1 MFISS
6 TAIVDLKFYIQNLCI
21 LATYMVS
28 AESVCLCGVFFYCV
42 CRTCKQIQVFK
53 SLIIYFIQWQLYGHT
68 AGDSFKIKQE
78 KVKVKPKETS
88 NYPEKSE
95 KPTLLSLTVS
105 DSTSNSP
112 ESKNMKLYT
121 EKENKIR

>member
-1 MFISS
+1 MTISQVVANYS
-6 TAIVDLKFYIQNLCI
+6 IFLLK
-21 LATYMVS
+21 
-28 AESVCLCGVFFYCV
+28 VCVCVACFFFCV